1 MVLYDG
7 KEAARVDEVLEGSYE
22 STVEYLRALS
32 AEVSRFRDLQK
43 DIKASVGGVHYFE
56 MVAIDC
62 DYVKQQLHD
71 RVEELINTIQLRV
84 STSNFEQMKS
94 IRDELQEMANK
105 LAIVPED
112 SEALKGLVEYAKT
125 CEDRVDG
132 ILGIM
137 DTEICPKVIF
147 AATNDYELKE
157 EDRILS
163 AEIMDWPKRIASCLQ
178 NSYKMQSNE
187 KKKRSHM
194 LERRYEIFTNEL
206 ASIDSDLRSL
216 EKFHSL
222 LPKALQ
228 RAWIE

>member
-1 MVLYDG
+1 
-7 KEAARVDEVLEGSYE
+7 
-22 STVEYLRALS
+22 
-32 AEVSRFRDLQK
+32 
-43 DIKASVGGVHYFE
+43 
-56 MVAIDC
+56 
-62 DYVKQQLHD
+62 
-71 RVEELINTIQLRV
+71 
-84 STSNFEQMKS
+84 MKS

-125 CEDRVDG
+125 CEDRVDE

-187 KKKRSHM
+187 KRSVRICWSVATKYLQTSLHQ
-194 LERRYEIFTNEL
+194 LTAICDL
-206 ASIDSDLRSL
+206 LRS
-216 EKFHSL
+216 FIPFS
-222 LPKALQ
+222 PK
-228 RAWIE
+228 RCKERGSNKDNHIKDC